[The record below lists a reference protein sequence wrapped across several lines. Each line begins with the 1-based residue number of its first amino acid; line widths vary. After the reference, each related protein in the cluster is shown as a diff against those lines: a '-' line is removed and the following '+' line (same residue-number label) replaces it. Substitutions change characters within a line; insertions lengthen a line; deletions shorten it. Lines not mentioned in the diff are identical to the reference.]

1 MSYAYALQFLAER
14 TVRYAKRGSSQGGLC
29 RHMQQ
34 KAWERGT
41 EVVRRQTMRRA
52 LQTMEK
58 SFIEKSNR
66 SLQDSIARS
75 RPSSVA

>member
-1 MSYAYALQFLAER
+1 
-14 TVRYAKRGSSQGGLC
+14 
-29 RHMQQ
+29 MQQ

>member
-1 MSYAYALQFLAER
+1 
-14 TVRYAKRGSSQGGLC
+14 
-29 RHMQQ
+29 MQQ

-41 EVVRRQTMRRA
+41 EVVRHQTMRRA